1 MWDLIVL
8 VPDYCL
14 SVYLSIPINKTLQQR
29 NKLWIK
35 NLKIKD
41 EDSTETKY
49 GGT

>member
-14 SVYLSIPINKTLQQR
+14 SVYLSIPINETLQQR

-41 EDSTETKY
+41 EDSTETTY